1 MNFPK
6 FSSMRA
12 QSVAALLL
20 YPLAAAWAQPAAKP
34 ASYLDEVTQ
43 AYKGSAA
50 SSDKAATAPN
60 PANDMVAVIQTEL
73 GTFRM
78 EFAPDKAPKH
88 VEQFIKLSQE
98 GFYDGTGF
106 FRVGKGHIDGGDPN
120 TKDPKAEKKTWGSG
134 GMDMLSPE
142 FNDMKFDRG
151 VVATFHAFK
160 HGDGAQFFI
169 LVTPQPLLERAFT
182 AFGRV
187 TEGMDVIDKISQAP
201 AAENGITDSPVRIL
215 KITIEKKKG
224 SETKKVLD
232 GEKKVAVEKQK

>member
-34 ASYLDEVTQ
+34 ASYLDEVTK
-43 AYKGSAA
+43 AYAG
-50 SSDKAATAPN
+50 DQAATAPN
-60 PANDMVAVIQTEL
+60 PANDLIAVIQTDL
-73 GTFRM
+73 GTFKM

-88 VEQFIKLSQE
+88 VEQFIKLSKE
-98 GFYDGTGF
+98 GYYDGTGF

-120 TKDPKAEKKTWGSG
+120 TKDPKAERKSWGSG
-134 GMDMLSPE
+134 GMDLLAPE

-151 VVATFHAFK
+151 TVATFHAFK

-169 LVTPQPLLERAFT
+169 LVSPQPLLERAFT
-182 AFGRV
+182 GFGRV
-187 TEGMDVIDKISQAP
+187 TEGLDVIDKISQAP
-201 AAENGITDSPVRIL
+201 AAENGITDNLVRII
-215 KITIEKKKG
+215 KVTIEKKGG
-224 SETKKVLD
+224 SQTKNA
-232 GEKKVAVEKQK
+232 EKKVAVEKQK